1 MDWEAIE
8 LADGT
13 GKNGNGNGNGK
24 HKDPERNGKHGGN
37 GGLFD

>member
-8 LADGT
+8 LAA
-13 GKNGNGNGNGK
+13 GNGKNGNGK
-24 HKDPERNGKHGGN
+24 HKDPERNGKHS